1 MKYFTKKR
9 IFAAV
14 FLLGVFSFS
23 AVNIYNNRFDL
34 LNKAEKYES
43 EPQKIPAKLE
53 EVMEDGVYGKLQF
66 VEAYGLTQKV
76 LGKEEFNSFSYVKD
90 NTGFL
95 HYAAFYR
102 DEQKEIFQYALRVKK
117 LQNYA
122 EKYGTKVL
130 FVMAPAKYNR
140 EYTEFKT
147 GMPVNDP
154 SEDTYEMM
162 VYLNRLGV
170 PCINLAEDIPS
181 ADIPYEKAFFKTD
194 HHWTVPAAFKATK
207 IIVDDL
213 NERYGA
219 NLDPTGYYMS
229 DDAYTKKEYKNQ
241 MLGSMGRDTGIVYSG
256 LEDFEAYLPNF
267 SGHYKRTYTMKG
279 EETLEGTYSD
289 ALLDLSVLE
298 PTLNKYEDSP
308 YSLYIK
314 QVTNLEHIENL
325 ENTDGPSVLM
335 IRDSFFGPVISFMAP
350 MCSKIDAIWS
360 KEDMDDIN
368 VGEYIKGQ
376 YEKGEKYDY
385 LIVQYYPHNLE
396 DDAFKF
402 FRGDHDNEN

>member
-1 MKYFTKKR
+1 
-9 IFAAV
+9 
-14 FLLGVFSFS
+14 
-23 AVNIYNNRFDL
+23 
-34 LNKAEKYES
+34 
-43 EPQKIPAKLE
+43 
-53 EVMEDGVYGKLQF
+53 
-66 VEAYGLTQKV
+66 
-76 LGKEEFNSFSYVKD
+76 
-90 NTGFL
+90 
-95 HYAAFYR
+95 
-102 DEQKEIFQYALRVKK
+102 
-117 LQNYA
+117 
-122 EKYGTKVL
+122 
-130 FVMAPAKYNR
+130 
-140 EYTEFKT
+140 
-147 GMPVNDP
+147 
-154 SEDTYEMM
+154 
-162 VYLNRLGV
+162 
-170 PCINLAEDIPS
+170 
-181 ADIPYEKAFFKTD
+181 
-194 HHWTVPAAFKATK
+194 
-207 IIVDDL
+207 
-213 NERYGA
+213 
-219 NLDPTGYYMS
+219 
-229 DDAYTKKEYKNQ
+229 

-267 SGHYKRTYTMKG
+267 SGHYRRTYKMTG

-325 ENTDGPSVLM
+325 ENPDGPSVLM